1 MGFGFTP
8 LHKRPVEMTHSR
20 ASVRTPMKDS
30 ERLNSPLG
38 FSKTMTSS
46 FYNSK
51 LKGLHLVTTGL
62 SDD

>member
-20 ASVRTPMKDS
+20 TSVRSSLKGSGRM
-30 ERLNSPLG
+30 NSPLG

-51 LKGLHLVTTGL
+51 LKGLPLVTTGL
-62 SDD
+62 SND

>member
-20 ASVRTPMKDS
+20 ASIGTPLKIS
-30 ERLNSPLG
+30 ERMNSPLG

-46 FYNSK
+46 FHTSK
-51 LKGLHLVTTGL
+51 LKGMPLVTTGL

>member
-20 ASVRTPMKDS
+20 ASVRTPLKDS
-30 ERLNSPLG
+30 DRMNSPLE

-46 FYNSK
+46 FYTSK
-51 LKGLHLVTTGL
+51 LKGVPLVTTGL